1 MDVDSLEPVVKA
13 GLFTGLKMYTVKLVS
28 RLVELRENVSYA
40 INHLVPLKDAYIV
53 SQSWYKEM
61 VIESLQHNVHYPVI
75 PLPATNVYT
84 SRVVYD
90 EHGVGTGEL
99 AADCGGCLG
108 KKRVM
113 MNMYVFVNMKSNNL
127 SFSFSLFSFMCL
139 YSYDRYSV
147 SERAPACTI
156 VVGDGLG
163 DLAMMLTAD
172 LPIVIQPGGSFRR
185 VCERYD
191 IQLIPLQEYMYERGQ
206 PVQTEKEKVKRVYV
220 ASGWSD
226 IASVL
231 AYSSAM
237 EDPWTTESESTN
249 FSTRCSAEQCRLMA
263 LTNDVLNEAG
273 GSMMEH
279 AVLESIRG
287 GATMVQIRDK
297 TENFGNSYSY
307 YSY

>member
-13 GLFTGLKMYTVKLVS
+13 GLFAGLKMYTVKLVS
-28 RLVELRENVSYA
+28 RLVEFRENVAYA

-90 EHGVGTGEL
+90 ENGVGTGEL

-113 MNMYVFVNMKSNNL
+113 MNMYVFVGMKSNHL
-127 SFSFSLFSFMCL
+127 HFSFLLSPFICFD
-139 YSYDRYSV
+139 SYDRYSV
-147 SERAPACTI
+147 KERAPACTI

-191 IQLIPLQEYMYERGQ
+191 IQLIPLQEYMYENST
-206 PVQTEKEKVKRVYV
+206 PVQTEEKEKAKRVYV
-220 ASGWSD
+220 ANGWSD

-237 EDPWTTESESTN
+237 EDPWTTESESVDC
-249 FSTRCSAEQCRLMA
+249 STRCSAEQCRLMA
-263 LTNDVLNEAG
+263 LTNDVLNETG

-297 TENFGNSYSY
+297 TENFGNYNDY
-307 YSY
+307 